1 MDPLSDV
8 LEVSR
13 VGGALFA
20 HVQAHD
26 PWGIEI
32 DVAQGAGFHAITAG
46 MCWLRTEEAPPRQLM
61 PGDIVLLPTGLTHA
75 LVSELGGQAESFDS
89 LATERQWTPEGDLL
103 LPGPGACTR
112 FLCASYD
119 YDHDVAH
126 PLLSLLPPV
135 LHIAAGGPGEST
147 PLQRAVRMLTDELG
161 APTPG
166 SRVVIDRLV
175 DVIFVLVVRAW
186 LDGENATE
194 ASWLRGLRDPAV
206 ARAVALLHDRPEF
219 PWTVERLAAEV
230 SVSRATLARRFAE
243 LVGEPPL
250 RYLTRWR
257 MDLAARR
264 LRETTDPLEAIARS
278 LGYTSEFAFSR
289 AFSRMRDEPP
299 GRYRRRAR

>member
-1 MDPLSDV
+1 MDPLADV
-8 LEVSR
+8 LDVSR

-32 DVAQGAGFHAITAG
+32 DGTHGAGFHAITAG
-46 MCWLRTEEAPPRQLM
+46 MCWLCTEEAPPRQLM

-75 LVSELGGQAESFDS
+75 LVSEPDGQAESFDS
-89 LATERQWTPEGDLL
+89 LATEQQWTPEGDLL

-119 YDHDVAH
+119 YDRDVAH

-135 LHIAAGGPGEST
+135 LHIAADGPGELT
-147 PLQRAVRMLTDELG
+147 PLQGAVRLLTDELG

-194 ASWLRGLRDPAV
+194 ASWLRGLRDPTV
-206 ARAVALLHDRPEF
+206 ARAIALLHDRPAF

-278 LGYTSEFAFSR
+278 VGYTSEFAFSR
-289 AFSRMRDEPP
+289 AFSRMRNEPP